1 MCKYAMLC
9 GVRNYLCILFIGILI
24 VLFANNAFAH
34 KIKIFAMVEGAHV
47 SGNVYFPG
55 GGRAHNVAVSVRGP
69 QEQMLDQVRTNEE
82 GEFSYTVKYKCDQV
96 LLVDTGDGHKAVFR
110 IEENELPDNL
120 PVLDFAGSDQKPD
133 NQEPSVVAAVVTS
146 KDTDIEAVVSRVVS
160 RYIRPLREQLEQY
173 ENAVRM
179 RDILGGIGY
188 ILGIMGILALF
199 LKKKEK

>member
-1 MCKYAMLC
+1 
-9 GVRNYLCILFIGILI
+9 
-24 VLFANNAFAH
+24 
-34 KIKIFAMVEGAHV
+34 
-47 SGNVYFPG
+47 
-55 GGRAHNVAVSVRGP
+55 
-69 QEQMLDQVRTNEE
+69 MLDQVRTNEE